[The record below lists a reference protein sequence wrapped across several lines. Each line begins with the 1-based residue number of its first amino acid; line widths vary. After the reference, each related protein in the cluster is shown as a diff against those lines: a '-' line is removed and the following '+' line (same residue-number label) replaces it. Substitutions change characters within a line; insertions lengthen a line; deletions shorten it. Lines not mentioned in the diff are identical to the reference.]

1 MIDFEQNLTIS
12 EQFLTLLVHCAAC
25 HSKKEEECH
34 GKTGI
39 NTFFHIIIEHDLKFE
54 QYMIVF
60 EQSLTIFLTIS
71 EQFLNNFRTIF
82 NSFGPMCCVSFK
94 KGRGVSW

>member
-71 EQFLNNFRTIF
+71 EQFLNNF
-82 NSFGPMCCVSFK
+82 
-94 KGRGVSW
+94 